1 MKIFSS
7 PRFSIFKNTNFTFY
21 LLARLLGTMG
31 VQIQSVA
38 VGWQVYQLT
47 GSLFDLGLIGLAQFL
62 PFLCFILIAGHAADR
77 YSRRLI
83 MILCMGVQV
92 ICALFLLAFTLMGIK
107 SVWPIFVVLA
117 LFGCA
122 RAFMMPASQAILI
135 NLVPTELF
143 GRAVAVSSSTFHL
156 AIILGPV
163 FGGLLYLMGPA
174 VVYVVVM
181 LVALCALILMMQTKL
196 IAQVKQ
202 TTPATLH
209 SLLEGLRFVF
219 SRPVMLGAIS
229 LDLFAVLLGGAT
241 ALLPAYAHD
250 VLQVGPEGLGLLRTA
265 PGVGAALMAVGLA
278 WWPITRHVGKWMF
291 GGVAVFGI
299 ATVVLGL
306 SSELWLALFALLF
319 MGAGDM
325 VSVYIRHLLVQLET
339 PDQIRGRVSAVNSV
353 FIGTSNELGEFESGL
368 TAAWWGLIPA
378 LIVGG
383 CATLVVTVIWAWKFP
398 VLRNMDRF
406 PEIAHT
412 LKE

>member
-1 MKIFSS
+1 
-7 PRFSIFKNTNFTFY
+7 
-21 LLARLLGTMG
+21 
-31 VQIQSVA
+31 
-38 VGWQVYQLT
+38 
-47 GSLFDLGLIGLAQFL
+47 
-62 PFLCFILIAGHAADR
+62 
-77 YSRRLI
+77 
-83 MILCMGVQV
+83 
-92 ICALFLLAFTLMGIK
+92 
-107 SVWPIFVVLA
+107 VLA

-174 VVYVVVM
+174 VVYVVVI
-181 LVALCALILMMQTKL
+181 LVALGALMLMMQTKL
-196 IAQVKQ
+196 IAQIKQ

-219 SRPVMLGAIS
+219 SRPVMLGALS

-291 GGVAVFGI
+291 GGVAMFGM
-299 ATVVLGL
+299 ATMVLGL
-306 SSELWLALFALLF
+306 SSELWIALAALLC

-378 LIVGG
+378 IIVGG
-383 CATLVVTVIWAWKFP
+383 AATLAVTVIWAWKFP

>member
-7 PRFSIFKNTNFTFY
+7 PHFSIFRNTNFTFY
-21 LLARLLGTMG
+21 LFARLLGTMG

-92 ICALFLLAFTLMGIK
+92 VCALFLLVFTLMGIK

-174 VVYVVVM
+174 VVYVVVI
-181 LVALCALILMMQTKL
+181 LVALGALMLMMQTKL
-196 IAQVKQ
+196 IAQIKQ

-219 SRPVMLGAIS
+219 SRPVMLGALS
-229 LDLFAVLLGGAT
+229 LDLFAVL
-241 ALLPAYAHD
+241 
-250 VLQVGPEGLGLLRTA
+250 
-265 PGVGAALMAVGLA
+265 
-278 WWPITRHVGKWMF
+278 
-291 GGVAVFGI
+291 
-299 ATVVLGL
+299 
-306 SSELWLALFALLF
+306 
-319 MGAGDM
+319 
-325 VSVYIRHLLVQLET
+325 
-339 PDQIRGRVSAVNSV
+339 
-353 FIGTSNELGEFESGL
+353 
-368 TAAWWGLIPA
+368 
-378 LIVGG
+378 
-383 CATLVVTVIWAWKFP
+383 
-398 VLRNMDRF
+398 
-406 PEIAHT
+406 
-412 LKE
+412 